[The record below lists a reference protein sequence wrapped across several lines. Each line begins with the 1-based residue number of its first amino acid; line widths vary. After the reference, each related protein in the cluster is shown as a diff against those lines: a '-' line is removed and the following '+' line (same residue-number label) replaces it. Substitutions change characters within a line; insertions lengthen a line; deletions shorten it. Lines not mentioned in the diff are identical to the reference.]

1 MTAVFLGHQPCN
13 EIGAAELGELVET
26 ARGEGRRVARLCL
39 HRDPDEAVQEM
50 VIAIVR
56 GAYVRPHR
64 QPPKRKSYVVLE
76 GSLAVVFFDE
86 SAAITQVTE
95 LAATD
100 PRGALVLSFA
110 SDRFHTTVPLSGH
123 AVIVETIAG
132 PFVRP
137 HTEWAEWAPDNAD
150 RPGVR
155 AFFDALSRHPQLR
168 HGLAGYLDR

>member
-1 MTAVFLGHQPCN
+1 MTAVFLGHKPCN
-13 EIGAAELGELVET
+13 EIGASEIGALVDT

-64 QPPKRKSYVVLE
+64 QSPKRKSYVVLE

-95 LAATD
+95 LAAAD
-100 PRGALVLSFA
+100 PRRTRLLSFA
-110 SDRFHTTVPLSGH
+110 SDRFHTTVPLTGH

-137 HTEWAEWAPDNAD
+137 QTEWAGWAPDNAD
-150 RPGVR
+150 RPGIQ
-155 AFFDALSRHPQLR
+155 AFFDALSGHPKLC
-168 HGLAGYLDR
+168 HGLTGYLDQ

>member
-1 MTAVFLGHQPCN
+1 MTALFLGHKPFN
-13 EIGAAELGELVET
+13 EIGASEISALVET

-50 VIAIVR
+50 VIAIAR
-56 GAYVRPHR
+56 GAYVCPHR

-86 SAAITQVTE
+86 GGAITQVTE
-95 LAATD
+95 LSATD
-100 PRGALVLSFA
+100 PGRCRLLSFA
-110 SDRFHTTVPLSGH
+110 SDRFHTTVPLSRH

-137 HTEWAEWAPDNAD
+137 QTEWAEWAPDNAD
-150 RPGVR
+150 GPGVQ
-155 AFFDALSRHPQLR
+155 AFFDALSRDPRLGR
-168 HGLAGYLDR
+168 GLAGYLDG